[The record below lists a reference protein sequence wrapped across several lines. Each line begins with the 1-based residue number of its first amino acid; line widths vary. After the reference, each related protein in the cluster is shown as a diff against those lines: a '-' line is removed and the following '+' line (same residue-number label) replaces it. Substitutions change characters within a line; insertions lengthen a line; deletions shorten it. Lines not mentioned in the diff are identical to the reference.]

1 MAAGVSSGSRG
12 IMGWHGTA
20 ALLLD
25 GYSVTAGRY
34 VQVTLGF
41 SIDSV
46 SLCVVKTGVRVM
58 NGLILLRG
66 ILHLLLYTSY
76 AQGGY
81 YPAGEGLCHIGV
93 LCVLSHLLLI

>member
-25 GYSVTAGRY
+25 GYSVTAGWS

-66 ILHLLLYTSY
+66 VLHFLLYTSY
-76 AQGGY
+76 AQGVA
-81 YPAGEGLCHIGV
+81 YPAGGCALHVAAMILPCM
-93 LCVLSHLLLI
+93 LRA